1 MTSTEERIL
10 AAASACGSL
19 SELRRIHGFL
29 IRNHDR
35 IRNPSLLLAKL
46 LRFAAVSPGGDLAY
60 AACLCFHSLDHVP
73 SRGRTFFYNT
83 LMRGLARSGDPA
95 RAQALFR
102 SMRRR
107 GVPADQFSLTF
118 LIKARARAEPGLGP
132 GDLHGLA
139 LKQGCLGPAAA
150 HVHNALIHLYAAG
163 PEPGRAGRLFEE
175 IPEPDAVAWTG
186 LIRARFAAGDP
197 AGARRAL
204 EGMPAPDV
212 VAWTAAIDGYAKIGR
227 PGEALALFRSMPAD
241 TPPDEVTLVA
251 VAAACA
257 AAGDARTGG
266 AVERYA
272 AARGL
277 AWMTA
282 LRNALIG
289 MYGRLGYVAEAE
301 RVFAGTRRR
310 SGATWS
316 AMVGAYAAAGE
327 VEAALRVA
335 RGGPAGDGG
344 TWLAALSACAH
355 AGRVE
360 EGRRLLGRM
369 EREGPGPGA
378 EHYGCVVD
386 MLGRAGRLEE
396 AYGLAKGLPGGI
408 HGDVDMAERVVG
420 EVARRR
426 PLEGGYYLLLA
437 GIYAAAGRHAEAD
450 EVRRRMDLTGA
461 PKLPAR
467 STLSL

>member
-73 SRGRTFFYNT
+73 SRGRTFFYT
-83 LMRGLARSGDPA
+83 PPRRGLARSGDPA
-95 RAQALFR
+95 RAQA
-102 SMRRR
+102 S
-107 GVPADQFSLTF
+107 S
-118 LIKARARAEPGLGP
+118 ARARAEPGLGP

-335 RGGPAGDGG
+335 RGGPAGGGG

-355 AGRVE
+355 AGGVE
-360 EGRRLLGRM
+360 GGRRLLGRM

-396 AYGLAKGLPGGI
+396 AYGLAMGLPEGHANHAVWGALLGGCRI